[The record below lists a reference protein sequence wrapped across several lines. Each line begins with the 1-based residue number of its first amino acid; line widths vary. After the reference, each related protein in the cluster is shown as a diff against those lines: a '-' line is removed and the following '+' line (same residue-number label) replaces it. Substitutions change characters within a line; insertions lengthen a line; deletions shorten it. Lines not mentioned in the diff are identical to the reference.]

1 MVVGSETVYAVDV
14 AMTRGIPF
22 VLSVPYPVSGFF
34 QPLLPKD
41 YPTPLS
47 GLPQHMTRAQRVAN
61 RLFRLLFMTL
71 TLPLHKGML
80 KKSAA
85 VLKVRKQLGIADLV
99 EAASR
104 RRPSAA
110 FAYSAFGVEYPFP
123 APEKLRML
131 GVMVPAR
138 HRSRPVR
145 GGPARPVNGRGPER
159 VRAHRH
165 TTVRPRPFRPRGSVG
180 REPCHSASLVPPTQT
195 NTRSCMPSWIS
206 LSAVGSKCS

>member
-85 VLKVRKQLGIADLV
+85 VLKVRKQLGIADLAGGV
-99 EAASR
+99 KAKAER
-104 RRPSAA
+104 R
-110 FAYSAFGVEYPFP
+110 
-123 APEKLRML
+123 LRLL
-131 GVMVPAR
+131 GVRCGVPV
-138 HRSRPVR
+138 P
-145 GGPARPVNGRGPER
+145 
-159 VRAHRH
+159 RA
-165 TTVRPRPFRPRGSVG
+165 
-180 REPCHSASLVPPTQT
+180 
-195 NTRSCMPSWIS
+195 
-206 LSAVGSKCS
+206 